1 MKQDRKEQIL
11 SKYLGLTGFEIR
23 KLPFGTVLLG
33 YRSVIKPYPF
43 RTFCPV
49 ESIIDKR
56 AMCKQVD
63 AAMANCIKIL
73 RADPTLK
80 SLQNK

>member
-1 MKQDRKEQIL
+1 MGQDRKEQIL

-23 KLPFGTVLLG
+23 KLPFGAVLLG

-43 RTFCPV
+43 KTFYPV

-63 AAMANCIKIL
+63 AAMADCIKKL
-73 RADPTLK
+73 KADPALMK
-80 SLQNK
+80 KLAK